1 MKGIKILL
9 LFLVFFLGCTEE
21 EDSKLFNS
29 ETDSFVR
36 FFMLVNNNNEV
47 LEYPEIIGDLQAV
60 SSYGKTNF
68 RVLKIPVALSTVAS
82 ENITVDFTQQFS
94 GNLSENDLIITPQ
107 NKQLT
112 FTKTK
117 LVDTIFVQHTSRITN
132 DNKGSIRFEITNIS
146 DKNVQIGIDNE
157 NKNSTLKID
166 FSPTSETIYT
176 FEKNRIEI
184 AGVKG
189 STVDFKILFP
199 NGFLASEIA
208 GKNLFKISNVFDIT
222 AVQNQIISNRAISF
236 TATLNEN
243 LSDDTSFDAL
253 LNLETLDDYAKGA
266 ITIFQINKPFNAN
279 RSNSLNIAGNFY
291 NDNEAF
297 YRLRGEYWR
306 PDNEFPGQC
315 EWFNTNVFSVPVI
328 VMANHPNAIQ
338 VKGASTSEID
348 DDMYYHRYR
357 IGMVSP
363 NAASG
368 RTTNPFALK
377 SLLIGE
383 SSDNSAGLNIIEALE
398 FFPDAGNSE
407 TFGTVSVVSQNLII
421 VSRTD
426 GKSYNVPILG
436 TGTYKVLDVA
446 TNLWRIDID
455 VTFDFSEINGTIKT
469 LPYVYFSLPLQQE
482 PELPLNIDACFEPIQ
497 I

>member
-1 MKGIKILL
+1 MKGIKFVL
-9 LFLVFFLGCTEE
+9 LFLVIFLGCTND

-36 FFMLVNNNNEV
+36 FFMLVKNNNQV
-47 LEYPEIIGDLQAV
+47 LEYPEISGGLQAV
-60 SSYGKTNF
+60 SSYEKTNF
-68 RVLKIPVALSTVAS
+68 RVLKIPVAVSAIIS
-82 ENITVDFTQQFS
+82 ENVTVEFTQQFM
-94 GNLSENDLIITPQ
+94 GNLSESDLIITPQ
-107 NKQLT
+107 IKELT

-117 LVDTIFVQHTSRITN
+117 LVDTIFVQHTSRITEN
-132 DNKGSIRFEITNIS
+132 NTGSIRFEITNIS
-146 DKNVQIGIDNE
+146 DKNIQIGIDNE

-166 FSPTSETIYT
+166 FPPTSETIYT
-176 FEKNRIEI
+176 FEKNRAEI

-189 STVDFKILFP
+189 STVDFKVMFP
-199 NGFLASEIA
+199 NGFLASELT
-208 GKNLFKISNVFDIT
+208 GKNLFKISNAFDIT
-222 AVQNQIISNRAISF
+222 TIQNQITSNRAIYF

-243 LSDDTSFDAL
+243 LSEEASFDAL
-253 LNLETLDDYAKGA
+253 LNLEQIDNYAKGA
-266 ITIFQINKPFNAN
+266 IKTFQINKPSNAD

-306 PDNEFPGQC
+306 PDNDFPGQC
-315 EWFNTNVFSVPVI
+315 EWFNTNVFTVPVI
-328 VMANHPNAIQ
+328 VTAEHPNAIQ
-338 VKGASTSEID
+338 VKGETTSEIND
-348 DDMYYHRYR
+348 DVYYHRYR

-363 NAASG
+363 NASAG

-377 SLLIGE
+377 NLLIGE

-398 FFPDAGNSE
+398 FFPDDGNSE

-421 VSRTD
+421 VRRTD

-436 TGTYKVLDVA
+436 TGTYKVLDIA
-446 TNLWRIDID
+446 ANLWRIDID
-455 VTFDFSEINGTIKT
+455 VTFDFSEINGTVKT
-469 LPYVYFSLPLQQE
+469 LPYVYFNLPLQPE
-482 PELPLNIDACFEPIQ
+482 PEVPINIDACFEPIQ

>member
-1 MKGIKILL
+1 MKGIKFLL
-9 LFLVFFLGCTEE
+9 LFLVFFLGCTND

-36 FFMLVNNNNEV
+36 FFMLVNNNNQV
-47 LEYPEIIGDLQAV
+47 LEYPEISGGLQAV
-60 SSYGKTNF
+60 SSYEKTNF
-68 RVLKIPVALSTVAS
+68 RVLKIPVAVSTVTS
-82 ENITVDFTQQFS
+82 ENITVDFTQQFA
-94 GNLSENDLIITPQ
+94 GNLSESDLIITPQ

-117 LVDTIFVQHTSRITN
+117 LVDTIFVQHTSRITY

-146 DKNVQIGIDNE
+146 NEKIQIGIDNE

-166 FSPTSETIYT
+166 FLPTSETIYT
-176 FEKNRIEI
+176 FEKNRTEI
-184 AGVKG
+184 AGIKG
-189 STVDFKILFP
+189 SIVDFKILFP
-199 NGFLASEIA
+199 NGFLASEIT
-208 GKNLFKISNVFDIT
+208 GKNLFKISNAFDMTTIRKQIT
-222 AVQNQIISNRAISF
+222 SNREISF

-243 LSDDTSFDAL
+243 LSEDTSFDAL
-253 LNLETLDDYAKGA
+253 LNLEQIDNYAKGA
-266 ITIFQINKPFNAN
+266 IKTFQINKPFNAD

-291 NDNEAF
+291 NDNEAN

-315 EWFNTNVFSVPVI
+315 EWFNTNVFSVPVV

-338 VKGASTSEID
+338 VEGESTPETSD
-348 DDMYYHRYR
+348 DVYYHRYR

-363 NAASG
+363 ISG
-368 RTTNPFALK
+368 RTTTPFALK

-383 SSDNSAGLNIIEALE
+383 SSDNSTGLNIIEALE

-436 TGTYKVLDVA
+436 TGTYKVLDIA

-455 VTFDFSEINGTIKT
+455 VTFDFSEINGTVKT
-469 LPYVYFSLPLQQE
+469 LPYVYFNLSLQPE
-482 PELPLNIDACFEPIQ
+482 PEEPLNIDACFEPIQ